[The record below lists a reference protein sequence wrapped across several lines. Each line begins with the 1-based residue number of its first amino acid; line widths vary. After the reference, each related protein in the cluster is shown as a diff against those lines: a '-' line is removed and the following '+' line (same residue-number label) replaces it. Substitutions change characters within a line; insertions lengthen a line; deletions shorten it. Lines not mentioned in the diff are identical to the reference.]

1 MYPSGSPRW
10 VQPWLKTM
18 KQLLMLST
26 ELLFTQTSHLCFLR
40 WHSTEHQRY
49 RSDPVDLQWGRF
61 CAEGSD
67 GSVPGGTACHPD
79 RLRGHGGGR
88 RGCRQGRTGPCGRP
102 TRRRPQLGAAVD
114 SLAWITQVESDSDS
128 DSLIWTL
135 FLHTTSVFCWFLYE
149 RRSSDSAPVV
159 SVTCTGAGTSSCRR
173 PTMRAG
179 ASVSWGATRRVTAS
193 SLSSSKPLCR
203 VRLLTLTDASSK
215 LRPIRLLYDVTSS
228 CILSSL
234 VLARLHVNGLWFSPG
249 AVMRSWQW
257 TEPQQ
262 WEWTT
267 LLSSPCSS
275 CRRIKSRWLW
285 CPGLGVFCSK
295 THLSYAHLLVDQMHR
310 SLPCS
315 AAFLTQHCP
324 LHM

>member
-1 MYPSGSPRW
+1 MLLWMQIIFTWKTEFKMYPSGSPRW

-128 DSLIWTL
+128 DSDSIHLNSLPLSECILLIFIWKTQL
-135 FLHTTSVFCWFLYE
+135 WLCPCCFSHMHW
-149 RRSSDSAPVV
+149 
-159 SVTCTGAGTSSCRR
+159 CRDIVLQK
-173 PTMRAG
+173 TNNE
-179 ASVSWGATRRVTAS
+179 SWGFSIVGGYEESHGQQPFFIKTIVPGTPAHFDG
-193 SLSSSKPLCR
+193 
-203 VRLLTLTDASSK
+203 RLK
-215 LRPIRLLYDVTSS
+215 
-228 CILSSL
+228 
-234 VLARLHVNGLWFSPG
+234 
-249 AVMRSWQW
+249 
-257 TEPQQ
+257 
-262 WEWTT
+262 
-267 LLSSPCSS
+267 
-275 CRRIKSRWLW
+275 
-285 CPGLGVFCSK
+285 
-295 THLSYAHLLVDQMHR
+295 
-310 SLPCS
+310 
-315 AAFLTQHCP
+315 
-324 LHM
+324 